1 MRILLASLVLIGGL
15 GAAQAQARVDDGKV
29 IRRGIYELGKV
40 KAIDDPSISTG
51 HRTEATSVK
60 FKEHRQ
66 RIEVKDGTV
75 FGLDLMVNG
84 RPRGQRIPV
93 RVIWRYPDPGLRNPD
108 SGKTKFKDEYN
119 DTVTLGTESTYYW
132 SVGAEWQRVEGTWT
146 FELWYRDRQ
155 LLKQN
160 FDVVRE

>member
-15 GAAQAQARVDDGKV
+15 GTAQAQARVDDGKV
-29 IRRGIYELGKV
+29 VRRGIYELGKV

-51 HRTEATSVK
+51 HRTEATSVT

-75 FGLDLMVNG
+75 FGLDLIVNG

-93 RVIWRYPDPGLRNPD
+93 R
-108 SGKTKFKDEYN
+108 
-119 DTVTLGTESTYYW
+119 
-132 SVGAEWQRVEGTWT
+132 
-146 FELWYRDRQ
+146 
-155 LLKQN
+155 
-160 FDVVRE
+160 

>member
-1 MRILLASLVLIGGL
+1 
-15 GAAQAQARVDDGKV
+15 
-29 IRRGIYELGKV
+29 
-40 KAIDDPSISTG
+40 
-51 HRTEATSVK
+51 
-60 FKEHRQ
+60 
-66 RIEVKDGTV
+66 
-75 FGLDLMVNG
+75 
-84 RPRGQRIPV
+84 V

-160 FDVVRE
+160 FEIVRE

>member
-1 MRILLASLVLIGGL
+1 MPQLGESGAEGTIGRWL
-15 GAAQAQARVDDGKV
+15 KQ
-29 IRRGIYELGKV
+29 
-40 KAIDDPSISTG
+40 
-51 HRTEATSVK
+51 
-60 FKEHRQ
+60 
-66 RIEVKDGTV
+66 
-75 FGLDLMVNG
+75 
-84 RPRGQRIPV
+84 
-93 RVIWRYPDPGLRNPD
+93 PG
-108 SGKTKFKDEYN
+108 